1 MLSRK
6 KIIDEDK
13 HDLKLCIL
21 WYIKLYF
28 AKLLLLDITETLSII
43 IILHLFFRYS
53 VKNKINE
60 NVSKQNY
67 F

>member
-43 IILHLFFRYS
+43 IILHFFFDT
-53 VKNKINE
+53 
-60 NVSKQNY
+60 Q
-67 F
+67 